1 MIPALKALGH
11 NSIVSFPLPLKA
23 NGIERTGTGKTGGWR
38 GGVDPRSEGVAA
50 GF

>member
-1 MIPALKALGH
+1 
-11 NSIVSFPLPLKA
+11 LKA
-23 NGIERTGTGKTGGWR
+23 NGIERVGAGWR